1 MKAVA
6 VAFSMACRQKLVEEP
21 VGDDGP
27 LAVLAGFRR
36 GACRCAWRRADALF
50 ELGDPLLTAPYVPSL
65 PFLSTEPVM
74 RRGHGMIYQGR
85 RRPDR

>member
-6 VAFSMACRQKLVEEP
+6 VAFSMACRQKLVEDP

-36 GACRCAWRRADALF
+36 VPAGARGGGRMPCSSWVIRC
-50 ELGDPLLTAPYVPSL
+50 
-65 PFLSTEPVM
+65 
-74 RRGHGMIYQGR
+74 
-85 RRPDR
+85 